1 MIAYDMPPAPIVQ
14 CVSCN
19 SNEQKTLEF
28 LQKRGI
34 RSKNALATVMGN
46 IKQESNFLPDIC
58 EGGARVKYHQ
68 CHSGGFGLIQW
79 TSTNRYLGL
88 GRFAKKYGGDP
99 STLST
104 QLRYMV
110 NENQWQ
116 KYELYLK
123 SDGLSVKEYMNQAWY
138 WLGWGIHG
146 YRTKYAYD
154 YLNKFQVVV
163 PDVNRNVANS
173 VPS

>member
-1 MIAYDMPPAPIVQ
+1 M
-14 CVSCN
+14 
-19 SNEQKTLEF
+19 
-28 LQKRGI
+28 
-34 RSKNALATVMGN
+34 NALATVMGN

-79 TSTNRYLGL
+79 TSTNRYIGL
-88 GRFAKKYGGDP
+88 GRFANKYGGDP

-110 NENQWQ
+110 NETQWVR
-116 KYELYLK
+116 YEPYLK
-123 SDGLSVKEYMNQAWY
+123 GEGQSIDYYMKHAWN

-146 YRTKYAYD
+146 YRTKYAYN
-154 YLNKFQVVV
+154 YRNKFQVVV